1 MKHSWGIP
9 PSFTSHILKPSQHS
23 DKKKKD
29 GAGGTHKQTLSFGL
43 ITDAGNWDTDF
54 DQLTGYSWNPDLF
67 TTGPIPAIRCGLNF
81 NNVVLFNGQQKFS
94 WSFICVQHL
103 HIILTASPIENLK
116 CMNKHIF
123 FFTVCFYFFIK
134 IIPLMLLHLYQLFF
148 YTHYC
153 ICCIHRSIID
163 LRWGISTWQ
172 NHQILKIKEVGGLKF
187 FHETF
192 NWLGICKASETRQ
205 GPTVLSLNIRP
216 RNQRQNY
223 GFTLSSI

>member
-1 MKHSWGIP
+1 MLNISQGFFFLSFSSYHSP
-9 PSFTSHILKPSQHS
+9 YYEALLRDSSFLHFSYSKTFSAFRR
-23 DKKKKD
+23 KKKD

-123 FFTVCFYFFIK
+123 FYCLLLFFHQNYSPDVTSFISVVFLY
-134 IIPLMLLHLYQLFF
+134 PLLYLLH
-148 YTHYC
+148 
-153 ICCIHRSIID
+153 S
-163 LRWGISTWQ
+163 
-172 NHQILKIKEVGGLKF
+172 
-187 FHETF
+187 
-192 NWLGICKASETRQ
+192 
-205 GPTVLSLNIRP
+205 
-216 RNQRQNY
+216 
-223 GFTLSSI
+223 

>member
-1 MKHSWGIP
+1 MLNISRSFFSCLSALIILLTTQHSWGIP

-23 DKKKKD
+23 DEKKKKN

-43 ITDAGNWDTDF
+43 ITDAGKWDTDF

-123 FFTVCFYFFIK
+123 FYCLLLFFHQNYSPDVTSFISVVFLY
-134 IIPLMLLHLYQLFF
+134 PLQYLLH
-148 YTHYC
+148 
-153 ICCIHRSIID
+153 S
-163 LRWGISTWQ
+163 
-172 NHQILKIKEVGGLKF
+172 
-187 FHETF
+187 
-192 NWLGICKASETRQ
+192 
-205 GPTVLSLNIRP
+205 
-216 RNQRQNY
+216 
-223 GFTLSSI
+223 